1 MDKHEFS
8 GKSYDEAVNNAKI
21 SLQELEENLVIK
33 EKECKTGLF
42 TKKVTIEVVT
52 REEVIEFLKE
62 YIKEL
67 IKKMGLSA
75 NLEVKKREKSVNI
88 VIYADNNS
96 ILIGKNGKNMDALIT
111 VIRQAVQTEIG
122 EHFQFTLDI
131 NDYKEKKQE
140 HLIREAKKIAREVG
154 KTKIEAKLDPMNS
167 YERRL
172 IHTAL
177 VDNKYVITESVGEEP
192 NRCLVIKP
200 KKNK

>member
-96 ILIGKNGKNMDALIT
+96 ILIGKNGKNMVALIT